1 MILEKLMSQE
11 TRNTFK
17 ITMLTHDTELFS
29 KLTREDNV
37 FGYDFFKSYKK
48 SAGASFSF
56 SHLSVGSNRL
66 TSQYWMLDPDP
77 QWVSVRR
84 LYYRGAT
91 GLVLLINPKERNF
104 APRTERLIMEFVQI
118 NKFKTPILVLY
129 DGTTENDSKKIRKFI
144 QNIERWA
151 GYSISSINI
160 NNTSGTEDTLIPF
173 MNNVNNWSAKNSIYQ
188 TLKVYFSIDAISS
201 KERNV
206 STIVR
211 QLRLIFVARYY
222 ALLSDAEIAEL
233 VVDAA
238 IKEGFSY
245 NDQNQEIKY
254 KKEVLDEPRN
264 LKLLSKE

>member
-1 MILEKLMSQE
+1 MSE

-17 ITMLTHDTELFS
+17 ITMLTHDNELFS
-29 KLTREDNV
+29 KLTQEDNV
-37 FGYDFFKSYKK
+37 FGYDFSKSYKK

-56 SHLSVGSNRL
+56 SHLTVGSNRL

-104 APRTERLIMEFVQI
+104 APRTERLIMEFVQV
-118 NKFKTPILVLY
+118 NKFETPILILSS
-129 DGTTENDSKKIRKFI
+129 GTTDKHAKVTEKFI
-144 QNIERWA
+144 KNIERWA

-160 NNTSGTEDTLIPF
+160 NNTSGAEDSLTMF
-173 MNNVNNWSAKNSIYQ
+173 MNNVHNWSAKNSIYQ

-201 KERNV
+201 KERSL

-222 ALLSDAEIAEL
+222 SLLSDTEIAEL

-238 IKEGFSY
+238 VKEGFSY
-245 NDQNQEIKY
+245 DDQKQDIIY
-254 KKEVLDEPRN
+254 KKVVLDEPRS
-264 LKLLSKE
+264 LKLLSDKDN

>member
-1 MILEKLMSQE
+1 MSE

-29 KLTREDNV
+29 KLTKEDNV

-56 SHLSVGSNRL
+56 SHLAVGNNRL

-91 GLVLLINPKERNF
+91 GLVILINPKERNF

-118 NKFKTPILVLY
+118 NKFQTPILVLY
-129 DGTTENDSKKIRKFI
+129 DGTSEKETKKTRKFI
-144 QNIERWA
+144 DNIERWA

-160 NNTSGTEDTLIPF
+160 NNTSDTEDVLVQF
-173 MNNVNNWSAKNSIYQ
+173 MDNVNNWSAKNIIYQ
-188 TLKVYFSIDAISS
+188 TLKVYFLIDAISS
-201 KERNV
+201 KDRNV

-222 ALLSDAEIAEL
+222 ALLSDAEIVDL
-233 VVDAA
+233 IIDAA
-238 IKEGFSY
+238 IKEGFTY
-245 NDQNQEIKY
+245 DDEKREIIY
-254 KKEVLDEPRN
+254 KKEVLDEPLS
-264 LKLLSKE
+264 LKLLSDQK